1 MADLL
6 TEKCRADQLDAAE
19 REAERRRL
27 EHRFAVEYAKQSV
40 ESFFVLES
48 WVYGWYRKPNDLNKE
63 DAQFLRDALRYL
75 DLCGLLERREGEP
88 DVVRIKDNVA
98 IEPRR

>member
-1 MADLL
+1 M
-6 TEKCRADQLDAAE
+6 TRADQLDAAE

-48 WVYGWYRKPNDLNKE
+48 WVYGWYRRSD
-63 DAQFLRDALRYL
+63 
-75 DLCGLLERREGEP
+75 
-88 DVVRIKDNVA
+88 
-98 IEPRR
+98 EPRREPGCCRSG